1 VLEHPGGWHQ
11 EKPLMRDTRSNG
23 ARPPVN
29 RDPDRR
35 PSFPAPA
42 FWPLPDGHQLTV
54 CGRCCAAI
62 PASDRAQQG
71 HRQFH
76 EQLAGLEDSRTR

>member
-1 VLEHPGGWHQ
+1 MLEHPGGWHQ

-23 ARPPVN
+23 ARPAVKD

-42 FWPLPDGHQLTV
+42 FWPLPDGHALTV
-54 CGRCCAAI
+54 CGRCCASI
-62 PASDRAQQG
+62 PDSPRAQQG
-71 HRQFH
+71 HRDFH
-76 EQLAGLEDSRTR
+76 AQVDSHDPR

>member
-1 VLEHPGGWHQ
+1 
-11 EKPLMRDTRSNG
+11 MRQPHSNG
-23 ARPPVN
+23 ARRPS

-35 PSFPAPA
+35 PSSPSPA
-42 FWPLPDGHQLTV
+42 FWPLPEGHLLTV

-71 HRQFH
+71 HRDFH
-76 EQLAGLEDSRTR
+76 GQVDSHDPR